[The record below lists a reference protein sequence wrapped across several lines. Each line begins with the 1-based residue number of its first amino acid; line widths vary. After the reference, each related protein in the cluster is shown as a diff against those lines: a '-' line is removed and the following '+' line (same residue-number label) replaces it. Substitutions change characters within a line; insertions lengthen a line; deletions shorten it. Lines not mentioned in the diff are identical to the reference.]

1 MSFQNV
7 ILIGRSMSR
16 LSKKQMRQKRAL
28 TRLDRDIAKYQAT
41 PGKEDLLAKS
51 LIVRENLLHKPGV
64 AA

>member
-1 MSFQNV
+1 
-7 ILIGRSMSR
+7 MSR